1 MKILFLTL
9 IAILGIASIGMAQK
23 PETLVIKRGQQRSA
37 VNGEVILKFVSVIED
52 SRCPNDVNCVW
63 AGNAKIE
70 VLITDKHGGSKKAV
84 MNTTTGQL
92 GDQYNGYAIYLT
104 SLTPLP
110 KSGKTIKQRS
120 YVATFNVTRLFR

>member
-1 MKILFLTL
+1 M

-23 PETLVIKRGQQRSA
+23 PETLVIKRGQQKSA
-37 VNGEVILKFVSVIED
+37 VNGEVIIKFVSLIED
-52 SRCPNDVNCVW
+52 SRCPKDVNCVW

-70 VLITDKHGGSKKAV
+70 VLITDKNGGSKKAV

-104 SLTPLP
+104 SLTPIP
-110 KSGKTIKQRS
+110 KSGKTIRQRN
-120 YVATFNVTRLFR
+120 YIATFNVTRLFR

>member
-1 MKILFLTL
+1 MKILFLSL

-23 PETLVIKRGQQRSA
+23 PETLVIKRGQQKSA
-37 VNGEVILKFVSVIED
+37 VNGEVIIKFVSLIED
-52 SRCPNDVNCVW
+52 SRCPKDVNCVW

-70 VLITDKHGGSKKAV
+70 VLITDKNGGSKKAV

-104 SLTPLP
+104 SLTPIP
-110 KSGKTIKQRS
+110 KSGKTIRQRN
-120 YVATFNVTRLFR
+120 YIATFNVTRLFR